1 MDEALISTKKD
12 VLLVA
17 PFTNLPGEKGF
28 NRFSYIANKLS
39 EIGHNVTLVTSSF
52 KHREKKFRDQKAI
65 SERSFPYNLVII
77 PELGY
82 TKNVGFDRI
91 WSHRHFAKQLTAYLN
106 VIEIKPDVIYCAYPM
121 MGAAYEVGKFA
132 KRNKIPFILD
142 IQDVWPE
149 SIKNTLKFPDPLTD
163 TLLYPLTMYA
173 NRIYKLADSV
183 VGVSQSYI
191 ARVEKVNDH
200 AKNFLPVYIGTDLN
214 HFDSCKALKVM
225 KKQNEFWITYVG
237 TFSYSYD
244 IPTVIRA
251 VAKLKKKGFD
261 HIVFKVM
268 GDGPFRAK
276 YEELA
281 TELDA
286 PVDFMGHLSYEQM
299 IPTLVRSD
307 VAANAISKGAQ
318 QSITNKI
325 GDYVAAGL
333 PILNSSQN
341 KEFCD
346 IVTSRKLGY
355 NYAPGDANTLADL
368 IESLYNDSDLRRAFG
383 ANSRKLA
390 EEKFDRR
397 TSYQEIYSVVEGV
410 SIR

>member
-1 MDEALISTKKD
+1 MGSTKKN

-28 NRFSYIANKLS
+28 NRFSYIASKLS
-39 EIGHNVTLVTSSF
+39 ELGHNVTLVTSSF
-52 KHREKKFRDQKAI
+52 KHREKKFRDQKTIAGL
-65 SERSFPYNLVII
+65 SLPYKVTII

-82 TKNVGFDRI
+82 TKNVGFDRV
-91 WSHRHFAKQLTAYLN
+91 WSHRHFSKQLTAFLKTL
-106 VIEIKPDVIYCAYPM
+106 EMKPDVIYCAYPM

-132 KRNKIPFILD
+132 KRNKVPFIID

-163 TLLYPLTMYA
+163 ALLYPLTLYA
-173 NRIYKLADSV
+173 NRIYQLADSV

-191 ARVEKVNDH
+191 DRVEKVNRH
-200 AKNFLPVYIGTDLN
+200 AKDFLPVFIGTDLG
-214 HFDSCKALKVM
+214 HFDACKVGEVNK
-225 KKQNEFWITYVG
+225 NPEEFWITYVG

-251 VAKLKKKGFD
+251 VAKLKEKGFQ

-268 GDGPFRAK
+268 GDGPFRSK
-276 YEELA
+276 YEQLA
-281 TELDA
+281 TELNA
-286 PVDFMGHLSYEQM
+286 PVEFMGHLSYEEM
-299 IPTLVRSD
+299 VPILVRSD
-307 VAANAISKGAQ
+307 LAANAISKGAQ

-333 PILNSSQN
+333 PVLNSSLN

-346 IVTSRKLGY
+346 IVTNRKIGY
-355 NYAPGDANTLADL
+355 NYAPEDADTLADL
-368 IESLYNDSDLRRAFG
+368 IESLYNNNDLRRVFG
-383 ANSRKLA
+383 VNSRKLA

-397 TSYQEIYSVVEGV
+397 TSYQEIYSVVEAA
-410 SIR
+410 SI

>member
-1 MDEALISTKKD
+1 MNLTKRD

-28 NRFSYIANKLS
+28 NRFSYIAKKLS

-52 KHREKKFRDQKAI
+52 KHREKKFRDQKSI
-65 SERSFPYNLVII
+65 SERYFPYNLVII

-82 TKNVGFDRI
+82 KKNVGFDRI

-106 VIEIKPDVIYCAYPM
+106 AIDKKPDVIYCAYPM
-121 MGAAYEVGKFA
+121 MGAAFEVGKYA
-132 KRNKIPFILD
+132 KRHKIPFILD

-149 SIKNTLKFPDPLTD
+149 SIKNMLKIPDPLTD
-163 TLLYPLTMYA
+163 TLLYPLTLYA

-191 ARVEKVNDH
+191 ARVEKANIH
-200 AKNFLPVYIGTDLN
+200 AKDFLPVYIGTDLS
-214 HFDSCKALKVM
+214 HFDSCQSLKVM
-225 KKQNEFWITYVG
+225 KKSDEFWITYVG

-251 VAKLKKKGFD
+251 VAKLKEKGF
-261 HIVFKVM
+261 HNIVFKVM
-268 GDGPFRAK
+268 GDGPFRGR
-276 YEELA
+276 YEQLA
-281 TELDA
+281 SDLNA
-286 PVDFMGHLSYEQM
+286 PVDFMGHLSYDEM
-299 IPTLVRSD
+299 VPTLVRSD
-307 VAANAISKGAQ
+307 IAANAISKGAQ

-346 IVTSRKLGY
+346 IVTSRVLGY
-355 NYAPGDANTLADL
+355 NYEPGDADTLANH
-368 IESLYNDSDLRRAFG
+368 IESLYNDSELRRVFG
-383 ANSRKLA
+383 ANARKLA

-397 TSYQEIYSVVEGV
+397 TSYQDIYSVVENV
-410 SIR
+410 SIG

>member
-1 MDEALISTKKD
+1 MNSKKKN

-28 NRFSYIANKLS
+28 NRFSYIAKKLS
-39 EIGHNVTLVTSSF
+39 EIGHHVTLVTSSF
-52 KHREKKFRDQKAI
+52 KHREKKFRDQKMIAEL
-65 SERSFPYNLVII
+65 SLPYKLVII

-91 WSHRHFAKQLTAYLN
+91 WSHRHFAKQLTLYLKGL
-106 VIEIKPDVIYCAYPM
+106 EKKPDVIYCAYPM
-121 MGAAYEVGKFA
+121 MGAAYEVGKYA
-132 KRNKIPFILD
+132 NRNNIPFIID

-149 SIKNTLKFPDPLTD
+149 SIKNTLKFPEPLTD

-173 NRIYKLADSV
+173 NRIYQLADSV

-191 ARVEKVNDH
+191 DRVEKVNRH
-200 AKNFLPVYIGTDLN
+200 AKDYLSVFIGTDLS
-214 HFDSCKALKVM
+214 HFDACKMLEVNKPPE
-225 KKQNEFWITYVG
+225 EFWVTYVG

-251 VAKLKKKGFD
+251 VAKLKEKGYTD
-261 HIVFKVM
+261 IVFKVM
-268 GDGPFRAK
+268 GDGPFRSK
-276 YEELA
+276 YEQLANELN
-281 TELDA
+281 A
-286 PVDFMGHLSYEQM
+286 PVDFVGHLSYEEM
-299 IPTLVRSD
+299 VPILVRSD
-307 VAANAISKGAQ
+307 IAANAISKGAQ

-333 PILNSSQN
+333 PILSSSLN
-341 KEFCD
+341 REFSD
-346 IVTSRKLGY
+346 IVTNRKIGY
-355 NYAPGDANTLADL
+355 NYAPEDVATLAEL
-368 IESLYNDSDLRRAFG
+368 IESLYKDSELRGIFG
-383 ANSRKLA
+383 SNARNLA

-410 SIR
+410 SI